1 MCDHCEGSSRRAFL
15 GAVGVAGIA
24 ALSGCLAPPPT
35 GVVEHLPGPILDEV
49 PHGPIPSAIN
59 EKTIV
64 VPPTPPQNQWIPTDT
79 ALGQILPR
87 SAWTTASPDSRHM
100 MPMNGVKL
108 ITIHHSG
115 DGKPFLGESIH
126 DIARHLEM
134 VRQFHRQR
142 GFNDIGY
149 HFAVDR
155 VGRVWQLR
163 WLKYEGQHVRPGR
176 SGQRW
181 NEHNVGIVVLGDFNL
196 QTLPDVQQK
205 KVIAFA
211 RYVREKYA
219 LPATSVKLHGELVD
233 TDCPGKRL
241 HTALAAARKEKL
253 V

>member
-24 ALSGCLAPPPT
+24 ALSGCLAHPPT

-134 VRQFHRQR
+134 VRQFHRSAASMTSA
-142 GFNDIGY
+142 ITSPST
-149 HFAVDR
+149 ASAA
-155 VGRVWQLR
+155 
-163 WLKYEGQHVRPGR
+163 
-176 SGQRW
+176 SG
-181 NEHNVGIVVLGDFNL
+181 NSAGSNM
-196 QTLPDVQQK
+196 K
-205 KVIAFA
+205 AS
-211 RYVREKYA
+211 
-219 LPATSVKLHGELVD
+219 TSA
-233 TDCPGKRL
+233 P
-241 HTALAAARKEKL
+241 AAAASAGTNTTSASSCWGTSICRPCRMCSKRR
-253 V
+253 